1 MSFFF
6 EDVKVCRFYSVD
18 RSLGAQRCLYF
29 LLFFFFFPLFLFS
42 IFFFLSFAFG
52 FPARTDSPPEV
63 TTLLSSEDR
72 DPDLFPQF
80 TVGCVYTRTEYQAKI
95 EELSDRVTQAE
106 VEVFYVLCREAEL
119 KRQVDELEDKVRKA
133 TVVLRRS
140 R

>member
-1 MSFFF
+1 MSIFF

-29 LLFFFFFPLFLFS
+29 FLFFFFFPPP
-42 IFFFLSFAFG
+42 FFFISFAFG
-52 FPARTDSPPEV
+52 FPARTDSPPAV

-80 TVGCVYTRTEYQAKI
+80 TVGCVYTRAQYQAKI

-106 VEVFYVLCREAEL
+106 VEVFYLLCREAEL
-119 KRQVDELEDKVRKA
+119 KRQVDELDEKVRKA
-133 TVVLRRS
+133 TVVLRKS